1 MKATNTDQK
10 QDVIINRRLWNQAKD
25 HPAYR
30 ELLEDL
36 EDAENLLKTKA
47 SAKEFVNFDDYL
59 KRRRAKRNVSN
70 LTRLSRD
77 I

>member
-1 MKATNTDQK
+1 MEVSMKATKTNQK

-25 HPAYR
+25 HPAYT

-36 EDAENLLKTKA
+36 EDAEDLLKANA
-47 SAKEFVNFDDYL
+47 SAKEFVDFDEYL

-70 LTRLSRD
+70 
-77 I
+77 

>member
-1 MKATNTDQK
+1 MKTTKTNQK
-10 QDVIINRRLWNQAKD
+10 KDVIINRRLWNQAKD

-36 EDAENLLKTKA
+36 EDAEDLLKAKA
-47 SAKEFVNFDDYL
+47 SAKEFVNFEDYL

-70 LTRLSRD
+70 
-77 I
+77 

>member
-1 MKATNTDQK
+1 MKTTKTNQK
-10 QDVIINRRLWNQAKD
+10 KDVMINRRLWNQAKD

-36 EDAENLLKTKA
+36 EDAEDLLKAKA
-47 SAKEFVNFDDYL
+47 TAKEFVNSDDYL

-70 LTRLSRD
+70 
-77 I
+77 

>member
-1 MKATNTDQK
+1 MKTTKAKQK
-10 QDVIINRRLWNQAKD
+10 KDVIIDRKLWNQAKD

-36 EDAENLLKTKA
+36 EDAEDLLKAKT
-47 SAKEFVNFDDYL
+47 SAKEFIDFEDYL

-70 LTRLSRD
+70 
-77 I
+77 

>member
-1 MKATNTDQK
+1 
-10 QDVIINRRLWNQAKD
+10 VIINRRLWNQAKD

-36 EDAENLLKTKA
+36 EDAEDLLKAKA
-47 SAKEFVNFDDYL
+47 SAKEFVNFEDYL

-70 LTRLSRD
+70 
-77 I
+77 